1 MIFVLAIAL
10 GVIGAGAWLV
20 IVYSA
25 MRIALLVPVGQ
36 RKKVV
41 LQLLRRQFA
50 EVARLGGDAT
60 IPHANNFLKAGMA
73 LIGVLACALTIGV
86 ATFIEA
92 QNGPPETPPSSS
104 SP

>member
-1 MIFVLAIAL
+1 MILVLAIAL
-10 GVIGAGAWLV
+10 GMIGAGAWLV

-25 MRIALLVPVGQ
+25 MRIALLVPTGQ
-36 RKKVV
+36 RATI
-41 LQLLRRQFA
+41 LSQLVRRQFA
-50 EVARLGGDAT
+50 EVARLGGEAA

-73 LIGVLACALTIGV
+73 LIGVVACAVTIGA

-92 QNGPPETPPSSS
+92 QNGSLDAPPSLS

>member
-1 MIFVLAIAL
+1 MIIVLAIAL
-10 GVIGAGAWLV
+10 GVIAAGAWAV

-25 MRIALLVPVGQ
+25 MRIALLAPAGQ
-36 RKKVV
+36 RMNIVS
-41 LQLLRRQFA
+41 QLARRQFA

-73 LIGVLACALTIGV
+73 LIGVLACAITIG
-86 ATFIEA
+86 AAAFIES
-92 QNGPPETPPSSS
+92 QTSPPDAPAISA